1 MGKIMNVSEA
11 EEYSGKWWCAEIATT
26 EKELD
31 RKWRDTSD
39 RVVRR
44 YLDDR
49 SDDPNADAVSKY
61 NIFWANVQILKSAL
75 YATPPSP
82 TVTRQ
87 YGDAKDDVA
96 RTAAL
101 ILERILTFGLNI
113 DDSDMH
119 QAFKAAVED
128 RLIPG
133 MGQVWLRYEATTE
146 ATKPVID
153 PRTGVE
159 LAPAGSRIVN
169 ERAPADYVY
178 WKDFIWSPAR
188 TWDEVWWVARRVW
201 LPKAR
206 FTARFGKEKYAE
218 IRNSAEFT
226 EKADGIAPKG
236 FRKGKVEIYE
246 VWCRTTR
253 KVHWVC
259 ACLESSL
266 EEINDPLGLD
276 NFFPCPRP
284 LFATHT
290 TNDVTPRSDYKMAE
304 DQYRELDTLN
314 SRIAALTKALRVVG
328 VYDSQQAELGKVL
341 TGSELAMIPVTDWA
355 MFAESG
361 GMRKSVDWF
370 PVEQVAGVL
379 EKLMI
384 QRQAVIG
391 QIYEL
396 TSISDIMRGSSNP
409 RETAKAQT
417 LKAQYSSVR
426 LQLIQQDVGM
436 FVRHAMRLK
445 AEIVS
450 KHFQPESIANQ
461 SQIMFTESAQFAEP
475 AIALLKDYRASEYRI
490 EVSEESLSMADYTAE
505 RELRMEYVTAVG
517 QFISQTAQM
526 AQGMPQALPYILRI
540 LQWATAAFRGANDI
554 ESVFD
559 EAVTAATNQP
569 NPPAQAE
576 QAPPDNSLQ
585 VAQIKAQTDM
595 QIAQMDNQTK
605 VQIAQLQAQK
615 DASKLQQES
624 EHKGVDVM
632 EARSEQMTMIEAI
645 NKALEPIKE
654 QLAKLTKAETS
665 TEGDD

>member
-1 MGKIMNVSEA
+1 MNVSDA
-11 EEYSGKWWCAEIATT
+11 KEYSGKWWCAEIASA
-26 EKELD
+26 EKNLD
-31 RKWRDTSD
+31 EKWRNTSD

-49 SDDPNADAVSKY
+49 SDEPLVDDASKY

-101 ILERILTFGLNI
+101 ILERILTFGLNL

-133 MGQVWLRYEATTE
+133 MGQVWLRYEAKTAPTP
-146 ATKPVID
+146 PVID
-153 PRTGVE
+153 PLTGQE
-159 LAPAGSRIVN
+159 LAPAGVKIVS

-201 LPKAR
+201 MPKQLFIKR
-206 FTARFGKEKYAE
+206 WGKEKYVE
-218 IRNSAEFT
+218 IRSAAELT
-226 EKADGIAPKG
+226 EKSDGIAPKG
-236 FRKGKVEIYE
+236 FRKGKVEVYE
-246 VWCRTTR
+246 VWCRETR
-253 KVHWVC
+253 RVHWVC

-266 EEINDPLGLD
+266 EEMDDPLGLD
-276 NFFPCPRP
+276 GFFPCPRP

-328 VYDSQQAELGKVL
+328 VYDSAQAELGKVL
-341 TGSELAMIPVTDWA
+341 SGNELAMIPVTDWA

-384 QRQAVIG
+384 QRQSVIG

-450 KHFQPESIANQ
+450 KHFQPESIAEQ
-461 SQIMFTESAQFAEP
+461 SQIMYTESAQFAEP

-490 EVSEESLSMADYTAE
+490 EVSEESLSMADYNAE
-505 RELRMEYVTAVG
+505 RELRMEYITATG

-526 AQGMPQALPYILRI
+526 AQSMPQALPYILRI
-540 LQWATAAFRGANDI
+540 LQWATAAFRGASDI

-559 EAVTAATNQP
+559 EAVAAAQQT
-569 NPPAQAE
+569 PPAPPEA
-576 QAPPDNSLQ
+576 QAPPDNSVE
-585 VAQIKAQTDM
+585 VAQIKAQTDV
-595 QIAQMDNQTK
+595 QIAQLDNQTK
-605 VQIAQLQAQK
+605 VQIAQMQAQK
-615 DASKLQQES
+615 DAAKLAQES

-632 EARSEQMTMIEAI
+632 EARREQMALAEMLNA
-645 NKALEPIKE
+645 ALEPIKE
-654 QLAKLTKAETS
+654 QLAKLMKDEKGS
-665 TEGDD
+665 DSMEGDD